1 MPLTKEDVEKVAQ
14 LAHLNLTSQ
23 EVELFREQLSA
34 VLEYAVRLQEV
45 TDPPPPLPQTTDS
58 RLREDQPAPGL
69 THEEIL
75 ANAPDQAG
83 GRFRVPPI
91 FDTP

>member
-34 VLEYAVRLQEV
+34 VLEYAARLQEV

-75 ANAPDQAG
+75 ANAPDQAD